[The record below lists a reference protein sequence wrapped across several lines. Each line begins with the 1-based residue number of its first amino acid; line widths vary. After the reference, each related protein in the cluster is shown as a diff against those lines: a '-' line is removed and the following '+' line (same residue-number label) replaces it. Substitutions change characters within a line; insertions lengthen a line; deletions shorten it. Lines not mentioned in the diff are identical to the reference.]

1 MSDSSLPIYLR
12 IAQQLETQILAGVW
26 PQGRLPSLRALAQQ
40 HQVSVITMSR
50 AVQVL
55 RERGYVQ
62 RTDHSGCYLG
72 SPVEKRTYA
81 LCMRVTP
88 GPWHRQSG
96 EVLLRG
102 FQLLQEQGEAHFV
115 QPFRL
120 DADPV
125 PQLREWRDQIHGLFM
140 LPSRVSPEWAA
151 EDERF
156 LAACKEAQLPVVLL
170 ERRLRGRYRDQEHDL
185 VTVDDFHGAV
195 CLTRHL
201 LETGRRRIGM
211 VVGGLTSSHEARE
224 AGYLHAL
231 RNLSPTPIDPV
242 VLFLDPSAN
251 GKQAD
256 RWLADQV
263 EAHQLDAVFC
273 YIDPVAVGLI
283 VELLSRGI
291 VVPRQVAVCG
301 FEDLP
306 IGDLFTLGVTTY
318 AYPSADMARMALYL
332 LQLRQKLPSLTP
344 ITVTLRG
351 RLIIRESTGI
361 VS

>member
-1 MSDSSLPIYLR
+1 MPNTPLPVYLR
-12 IAQQLETQILAGVW
+12 IAQTLEAQILAGVW
-26 PQGRLPSLRALAQQ
+26 TQGRLPSLRALADQ
-40 HQVSVITMSR
+40 HDVSVITMSR

-55 RERGYVQ
+55 RDRGYVQ

-72 SPVEKRTYA
+72 STTERRTFA

-102 FQLLQEQGEAHFV
+102 FTSLQEQGEAAFV

-120 DADPV
+120 DSDPV
-125 PQLREWRDQIHGLFM
+125 AQLRSLREPIHGVFL
-140 LPSRVSPEWAA
+140 LPARASEAWAA

-156 LAACKEAQLPVVLL
+156 LAACEAESLPVVLL
-170 ERRLRGRYRDQEHDL
+170 ERRLRGRYREQSHDL
-185 VTVDDFHGAV
+185 VAVDDFHGGV
-195 CLTRHL
+195 CITRHL
-201 LETGRRRIGM
+201 LEQGRRRIGL
-211 VVGGLTSSHEARE
+211 VIASPTSSHEGRE

-231 RNLSPTPIDPV
+231 RNLSPVPAEPV
-242 VLFLDPSAN
+242 VLCPEPDVTS
-251 GKQAD
+251 KQAD

-263 EAHQLDAVFC
+263 QSLALDAVFC
-273 YIDPVAVGLI
+273 YSDPVAVGLI

-318 AYPSADMARMALYL
+318 AYPSLDMARLALQL
-332 LQLRQKLPSLTP
+332 MQLRQKQPHLTP
-344 ITVTLRG
+344 ITVSLRG
-351 RLIIRESTGI
+351 RLIVRESTAMIG
-361 VS
+361 

>member
-1 MSDSSLPIYLR
+1 MSDSALPIYLR
-12 IAQQLETQILAGVW
+12 LAQQLEAQILTGVW
-26 PQGRLPSLRALAQQ
+26 TQGRLPSLRTLADQ
-40 HQVSVITMSR
+40 HGVSVITMSR

-55 RERGYVQ
+55 RDRGYVQ

-72 SPVEKRTYA
+72 SPADRRTYA

-102 FQLLQEQGEAHFV
+102 FKSLEDQGEATFV
-115 QPFRL
+115 QPFRFE
-120 DADPV
+120 ADPV
-125 PQLREWRDQIHGLFM
+125 AQLRELRDQIHGVFM
-140 LPSRVSPEWAA
+140 LPSRISEEWAA

-156 LAACKEAQLPVVLL
+156 LAACEAEQLPVVLL
-170 ERRLRGRYRDQEHDL
+170 ERRLRGRHREQMHDL
-185 VTVDDFHGAV
+185 VAVDDFHGGV
-195 CLTRHL
+195 CITRHL
-201 LETGRRRIGM
+201 LEMGRKRIGM
-211 VVGGLTSSHEARE
+211 VIGGPTSSHEARE

-231 RNLSPTPIDPV
+231 RNLTTTPMEPI
-242 VLFLDPSAN
+242 VLCPEPGVS

-263 EAHQLDAVFC
+263 QAHQLDAVFC

-318 AYPSADMARMALYL
+318 AYPSIDMARMALQL
-332 LQLRQKLPSLTP
+332 LQLRQKQPHLTP
-344 ITVTLRG
+344 VTATMRG
-351 RLIIRESTGI
+351 RLIVRESTGMI
-361 VS
+361 S